1 MLKVNIKIDKKGIEK
16 ITRENLNIVIKNSVK
31 DILIFMEW
39 VAIKVTPRRTWFL
52 RKGFKKTYKWWWAI
66 FFNDVKYAPYV
77 NFWTKRQKANPF
89 MKNIVKETE
98 KVIEKIFNENFKKV
112 IW

>member
-31 DILIFMEW
+31 DILIFMEG
-39 VAIKVTPRRTWFL
+39 VAIKVTPRRTGFL
-52 RKGFKKTYKWWWAI
+52 RKGFKKTYKGGGAI

-77 NFWTKRQKANPF
+77 NFGTKRQKANPF

-112 IW
+112 IG